1 MKHRLLAISLL
12 FLTAS
17 SLVAQGP
24 PHGGGGGRAG
34 FKVPDP
40 VLFDGPPPPEE
51 FLDLVS
57 LDSTQYSAYREQ
69 YVAFMDQT
77 RFQRDSL
84 LEFRR
89 QMRERFEAGGMGGG
103 GMSGGD
109 RGRRGGGGGEQIQ
122 KTLGAM
128 EKEQKVFDETLKT
141 VITEAQYKRYESWRR
156 DELTRAE
163 RDLRERFGAGP
174 R

>member
-1 MKHRLLAISLL
+1 
-12 FLTAS
+12 
-17 SLVAQGP
+17 
-24 PHGGGGGRAG
+24 
-34 FKVPDP
+34 
-40 VLFDGPPPPEE
+40 
-51 FLDLVS
+51 
-57 LDSTQYSAYREQ
+57 
-69 YVAFMDQT
+69 MDQT

>member
-1 MKHRLLAISLL
+1 MKHRLIAISLL
-12 FLTAS
+12 LLTATS
-17 SLVAQGP
+17 VVAQGP
-24 PHGGGGGRAG
+24 PRGGAGGRAG
-34 FKVPDP
+34 FKIPDP
-40 VLFDGPPPPEE
+40 VLFNGPPPPEE

-57 LDSTQYSAYREQ
+57 LDSTQYTAYRVQ

-89 QMRERFEAGGMGGG
+89 QMRERFESGEMSGGGMGAGG
-103 GMSGGD
+103 
-109 RGRRGGGGGEQIQ
+109 RGPRGGGEGEKIQ
-122 KTLGAM
+122 KTLGEM
-128 EKEQKVFDETLKT
+128 EKHQKAFDETLKT
-141 VITEAQYKRYESWRR
+141 VINESQFKRYEAWRR

-163 RDLRERFGAGP
+163 REMRERFGSGP

>member
-12 FLTAS
+12 LLTAS

-24 PHGGGGGRAG
+24 PRGGGGGRAG

-40 VLFDGPPPPEE
+40 VLFNGPPPPEE
-51 FLDLVS
+51 LMDLVS

-69 YVAFMDQT
+69 YVTFMEQT
-77 RFQRDSL
+77 RVQRDSL

-89 QMRERFEAGGMGGG
+89 QLRERFASGGMGSGG
-103 GMSGGD
+103 GRGPRGD
-109 RGRRGGGGGEQIQ
+109 EQIQ
-122 KTLGAM
+122 KALGAM
-128 EKEQKVFDETLKT
+128 EKQQKVFDEALKT
-141 VITEAQYKRYESWRR
+141 VITEAQYKRYEAWRKE
-156 DELTRAE
+156 ELTRAE
-163 RDLRERFGAGP
+163 REMRERFGAGP

>member
-1 MKHRLLAISLL
+1 MKHRLLAILL
-12 FLTAS
+12 LLLAAS
-17 SLVAQGP
+17 SLVAQAP
-24 PHGGGGGRAG
+24 PRGDGGGRTG
-34 FKVPDP
+34 YKIPDP
-40 VLFDGPPPPEE
+40 VLFNGPPPPEE

-57 LDSTQYSAYREQ
+57 LDSTQYSAYRDQ

-84 LEFRR
+84 LDFRR
-89 QMRERFEAGGMGGG
+89 QMRERYERGGMGGG
-103 GMSGGD
+103 GK
-109 RGRRGGGGGEQIQ
+109 QIQ

-128 EKEQKVFDETLKT
+128 EKQQKVFDETLKT

-163 RDLRERFGAGP
+163 REFRERFGGGP
-174 R
+174 S